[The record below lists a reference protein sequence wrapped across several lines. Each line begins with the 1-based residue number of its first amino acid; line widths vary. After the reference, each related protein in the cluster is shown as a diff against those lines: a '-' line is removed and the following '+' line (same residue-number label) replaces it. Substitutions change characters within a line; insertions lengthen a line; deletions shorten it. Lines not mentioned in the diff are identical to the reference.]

1 MSSVARNQLTLDFE
15 PSLPERF
22 STLRSYIA
30 HRAMVTSK
38 ALKVQ
43 AADMD
48 LSPST
53 LTRKLNPA
61 EGDTQRFNLDDL
73 EDWITSTGEC
83 AAVIEYLAAKFMDS
97 DDARRVRALARVE
110 QLGSEL
116 ASVLAALKQTGQ
128 GQGAAA

>member
-1 MSSVARNQLTLDFE
+1 MTSVARTQLTLDFE

-22 STLRSYIA
+22 PTLRSYIA
-30 HRAMVTSK
+30 HRAMVTQK

-61 EGDTQRFNLDDL
+61 EGDTQRFNVDDL
-73 EDWITSTGEC
+73 ESWLSSTGEC
-83 AAVIEYLAAKFMDS
+83 ASLIEYLAAKYMDC
-97 DDARRVRALARVE
+97 DEARKRRTLSKLESLVP
-110 QLGSEL
+110 EL
-116 ASVLAALKQTGQ
+116 MTLLAAAKE
-128 GQGAAA
+128 AA